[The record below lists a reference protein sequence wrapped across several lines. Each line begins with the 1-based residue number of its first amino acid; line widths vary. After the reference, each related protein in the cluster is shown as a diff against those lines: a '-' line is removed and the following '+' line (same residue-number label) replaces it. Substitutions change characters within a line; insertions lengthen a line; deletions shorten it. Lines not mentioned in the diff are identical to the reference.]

1 MNGFRFFV
9 SFFLVVS
16 LSIYSISSSVA
27 GENYDPNIGIIARVT
42 ANILADQQYR
52 HRSIDDT
59 VSVELFKEYIKTLD
73 PAKLYF
79 TKEDLR
85 EFSRHE
91 KDLDDQLQRG
101 DISFA
106 FLIYDRLLKRMKEY
120 QKFANI
126 ALDKGFDF
134 TINEEFNY
142 NRKKAKHPT
151 TKEQKELWRK
161 RLKNDY
167 LTLLLMDKVMKEEL
181 GKKSEKEKKK
191 EKMTKLWQKKP
202 AERIKKRI
210 ASSVKILE
218 SRKEIDK
225 LEFYLNSL
233 CHVFDPHSSYMPP
246 KTLED
251 FNISMSLSLVGIGA
265 VLTSDDGYTKIVNLI
280 EGGPASKGGELA
292 AEDRIVAV
300 AQGNGEPVDIINMPL
315 GDVVQL
321 IRGKKGT
328 VVNLSVLKGKNG
340 LHGVPEKIT
349 IVRDI
354 VKMADKSAKKEIK
367 NITLPDGQ
375 KLKVGVIELPSFYI
389 DFDGANAGKK
399 NYKSSTRDVKAI
411 LESFTEE
418 KVDGVILDLR
428 RNGGGGLGESVRLT
442 GLFFDKGAVVQIKGV
457 KQSSASVKYDRD
469 NKTYFGGP
477 LIVMIDQM
485 SASATEILAAAIQD
499 YGRGVIVGGQHTH
512 GKGTVQTIMNLNA
525 IVKYYGVKSPS
536 GALKL
541 TNAKFYRING
551 DSTQIRGV
559 TPDIIF
565 PNYTDPMEIGEKYLD
580 NALPWDSV
588 DPVTYE
594 KLDKL
599 VAVIPTLRT
608 KSEKRRAGSEKFIQ
622 LKKDIKKFDDIRKK
636 KKVSLNKETRWSEY
650 QTEKA
655 LLDKEK
661 DMMEEADK
669 KDSKKEDIY
678 LDETM
683 NILSDLIKSEKSKT
697 N

>member
-1 MNGFRFFV
+1 MNYFRFLF
-9 SFFLVVS
+9 SFLLLVT
-16 LSIYSISSSVA
+16 LSICSIFNSVA
-27 GENYDPNIGIIARVT
+27 DDNYDLNIGVIARVT
-42 ANILADQQYR
+42 AHILADQQYR
-52 HRSIDDT
+52 HRNIDNT
-59 VSVELFKEYIKTLD
+59 VSVDLFNEYIKTLD

-79 TKEDLR
+79 TTEDIE
-85 EFSRHE
+85 EFSKHE

-101 DISFA
+101 DIAFA
-106 FLIYDRLLKRMKEY
+106 FLIYDRLVKRMKEY
-120 QKFANI
+120 QQFANA

-134 TINEEFNY
+134 TIDEEFNY
-142 NRKKAKHPT
+142 NRKKAKRPT
-151 TKEQKELWRK
+151 GKEQKELWRK

-167 LTLLLMDKVMKEEL
+167 LTLLLMDEVIKEEAN
-181 GKKSEKEKKK
+181 KRSEKEKKK
-191 EKMTKLWQKKP
+191 DEMTKLWQKKP

-210 ASSVKILE
+210 ASSVKVLE

-265 VLTSDDGYTKIVNLI
+265 TLTLDDGYTKIVNLI

-300 AQGNGEPVDIINMPL
+300 AQGDGEPVDIINMPL

-349 IVRDI
+349 IVRDV
-354 VKMADKSAKKEIK
+354 VKISDKSAKKEIK
-367 NITLPDGQ
+367 NISLPDGK

-389 DFDGANAGKK
+389 DFDGANSGKK

-411 LESFTEE
+411 LESFTKE

-428 RNGGGGLGESVRLT
+428 RNGGGGLGEAVRLT

-457 KQSSASVKYDRD
+457 KQSSTSVKYDRD
-469 NKTYFGGP
+469 NKTYFDGP
-477 LIVMIDQM
+477 LIVMIDQL

-499 YGRGVIVGGQHTH
+499 YGRGIIVGGQHTH

-525 IVKYYGVKSPS
+525 IVKYYGVKKPS

-588 DPVTYE
+588 DPVNYE
-594 KLDKL
+594 KSDKL
-599 VAVIPTLRT
+599 VAVLPMLRT
-608 KSEKRRAGSEKFIQ
+608 KSEKRRSDSEKFIQ

-636 KKVSLNKETRWSEY
+636 KKVSLNKKTRWGEY
-650 QTEKA
+650 KKEKA
-655 LLDKEK
+655 LLEKEERDDKRG
-661 DMMEEADK
+661 
-669 KDSKKEDIY
+669 
-678 LDETM
+678 
-683 NILSDLIKSEKSKT
+683 
-697 N
+697 